1 MTTRVVKLWDRPIV
15 RRPVVLLAMIVLA
28 LGIVRYVQNQHPHVP
43 TYIGHG
49 PTPFKVD
56 NSQYG
61 PVIKMPKQALAT
73 ATAFVQTAVERRNLA
88 KSWAMVA
95 PNMKAGFTFARW
107 KTGAIPVVPFPRS
120 ALKSVDLV
128 AIRVRAKDILLQ
140 ANLTS
145 NNVQYKGQENLL
157 ELVPVNGRWLV
168 SYYLPKGANPPLP
181 AAGTP

>member
-1 MTTRVVKLWDRPIV
+1 MATRVVELWDRPIV
-15 RRPVVLLAMIVLA
+15 RRPVVLLAVVVLA
-28 LGIVRYVQNQHPHVP
+28 LGIIRYVQNQHPHVA
-43 TYIGHG
+43 TYPGHG

-61 PVIKMPKQALAT
+61 PVIKMPKQALAM
-73 ATAFVQTAVERRNLA
+73 ATAFVQTAVVRRDVA

-95 PNMKAGFTFARW
+95 PSLKAGFTLAQW
-107 KTGAIPVVPFPRS
+107 KTGAIPVVPFPRA

-128 AIRVRAKDILLQ
+128 AIRVRAKDILFQ

-145 NNVQYKGQENLL
+145 KSVQYQGQENYL
-157 ELVPVNGRWLV
+157 ELVPVDGRWLV